1 MFLKEIS
8 EMKIFMEDEKI
19 SDKLIESKI
28 SELAENLQ
36 ENNLTNGKLIICK
49 AANPLGTYIQWIAC
63 EKVNIIPLFAPN
75 DFPIENSSILNN
87 LPFGSIVYTSSMLE
101 SSLKL
106 LQVNNSELFDSNIPI
121 GSVIH
126 MSSATTGNPKLIL
139 RTKQQLDNELLR
151 YCTRLALSEQDVILP
166 MVPFYH
172 SFGFISVMLAGIKVN
187 DTIVLPNIIL
197 PRNILHLCNQYGVTI
212 LYGVPYLFDK
222 MLKLNESY
230 SFNKNIRYIIST
242 GERMIEGLQAKF
254 YKKFS
259 IWPIQQYGSSETGSL
274 ALSEFGDE
282 YNIIGLPLSG
292 VEFYIDSEGASKNNI
307 LVSTK
312 DTIGSYVVNGNLI
325 NLDKERFKIGD
336 IGEIRSDRKLII
348 YGRSDDIIIKGGEK
362 ISITAV
368 TKVIMLLPE
377 INEVLIYQSN
387 NELQEVICNY
397 SSNQVISI
405 DKLIN
410 HCKQY
415 LSNYQIPSR
424 FIRVEKIKKNRHHS
438 WKETD

>member
-1 MFLKEIS
+1 
-8 EMKIFMEDEKI
+8 MKIYIEDEKI
-19 SDKLIESKI
+19 SDKLIENKI
-28 SELAENLQ
+28 SALAENLQ

-49 AANPLGTYIQWIAC
+49 AANPLGTYIQWMAC
-63 EKVNIIPLFAPN
+63 EKVNIIPLFAPY
-75 DFPIENSSILNN
+75 DFPIENSSILNY
-87 LPFGSIVYTSSMLE
+87 LPFESIIYTSSMLE
-101 SSLKL
+101 SSLKQ
-106 LQVNNSELFDSNIPI
+106 LQVSNSALFDSNIPI

-126 MSSATTGNPKLIL
+126 MSSATTGDPKLIL
-139 RTKQQLDNELLR
+139 RTKQQMDNELSR

-222 MLKLNESY
+222 MLKLNKSY
-230 SFNKNIRYIIST
+230 NFNKNIRYIIST

-254 YKKFS
+254 YKKFN

-292 VEFYIDSEGASKNNI
+292 VEFYIDCEGSSKNNI

-312 DTIGSYVVNGNLI
+312 DTIGSYVVNGNLL
-325 NLDKERFKIGD
+325 NLDNERFKIGD
-336 IGEIRSDRKLII
+336 IGEIRADRKLII

-368 TKVIMLLPE
+368 TKVIKLLPE
-377 INEVLIYQSN
+377 IDEVLIYQSN
-387 NELQEVICNY
+387 NALQEVICNY
-397 SSNQVISI
+397 SSNQVISN

-415 LSNYQIPSR
+415 LSNYQIPSQ
-424 FIRVEKIKKNRHHS
+424 FIRVEKIENCRHHS
-438 WKETD
+438 WKKND

>member
-1 MFLKEIS
+1 MLLKEIS
-8 EMKIFMEDEKI
+8 QMNIFIEDEKV

-28 SELAENLQ
+28 STLAENLQ

-49 AANPLGTYIQWIAC
+49 ADNPLGTYIQWMAC
-63 EKVNIIPLFAPN
+63 EKVNVIPLFAPN
-75 DFPIENSSILNN
+75 DFPIENSSILKY
-87 LPFGSIVYTSSMLE
+87 LPFYSIVYTSSMLE
-101 SSLKL
+101 SSLRQ
-106 LQVNNSELFDSNIPI
+106 LQVNNSELFDSSIPI

-126 MSSATTGNPKLIL
+126 MSSATTGDPKLIL
-139 RTKQQLDNELLR
+139 RTKQQLDKELLR

-172 SFGFISVMLAGIKVN
+172 SFGFISVMLASIKVN
-187 DTIVLPNIIL
+187 DTIVIPNIIL

-230 SFNKNIRYIIST
+230 NFNKNIRYIIST

-254 YKKFS
+254 YNKFN

-292 VEFYIDSEGASKNNI
+292 VDFYIESEGTSKNNI

-312 DTIGSYVVNGNLI
+312 DTIGSYIVNGNIL
-325 NLDKERFKIGD
+325 NLDKERFKMGD
-336 IGEIRSDRKLII
+336 VGDIRSDKKLII

-362 ISITAV
+362 ISIVAV
-368 TKVIMLLPE
+368 TKVIKMLPE
-377 INEVLIYQSN
+377 INEVLIYQSD
-387 NELQEVICNY
+387 NELQEIICNY
-397 SSNQVISI
+397 SSNQVIST

-415 LSNYQIPSR
+415 LSNYQIPSQ
-424 FIRVEKIKKNRHHS
+424 FIRVEKIEKRRHHS
-438 WKETD
+438 WKKND

>member
-1 MFLKEIS
+1 
-8 EMKIFMEDEKI
+8 MKIYIEDEKI
-19 SDKLIESKI
+19 SDKLIENKI
-28 SELAENLQ
+28 SALAENLQ

-49 AANPLGTYIQWIAC
+49 AANPLGTYIQWMAC
-63 EKVNIIPLFAPN
+63 EKVNIIPLFAPY
-75 DFPIENSSILNN
+75 DFPIENSSILNY
-87 LPFGSIVYTSSMLE
+87 LPFESIIYTSSMLE
-101 SSLKL
+101 SSLKQ
-106 LQVNNSELFDSNIPI
+106 LQVSNSALFDSNIPI

-139 RTKQQLDNELLR
+139 RTKQQMDNELLR

-222 MLKLNESY
+222 MLKLNNSY
-230 SFNKNIRYIIST
+230 NFNKNIRYIIST

-254 YKKFS
+254 YKKFN

-292 VEFYIDSEGASKNNI
+292 VEFYIDSEGSSKNNI

-312 DTIGSYVVNGNLI
+312 DTIGSYVVNGNLL
-325 NLDKERFKIGD
+325 NLDNERFKIGD
-336 IGEIRSDRKLII
+336 IGEIRADRKLII

-368 TKVIMLLPE
+368 TKVIKLLPE
-377 INEVLIYQSN
+377 IDEVLIYQSN
-387 NELQEVICNY
+387 NALQEVICNY
-397 SSNQVISI
+397 SSNQVISN

-415 LSNYQIPSR
+415 LSNYQIPSQ
-424 FIRVEKIKKNRHHS
+424 FIRVEKIENCRHHS
-438 WKETD
+438 WKKND

>member
-1 MFLKEIS
+1 
-8 EMKIFMEDEKI
+8 MKIYIEDEKI
-19 SDKLIESKI
+19 SDKLIENKI
-28 SELAENLQ
+28 SALAENLQ

-49 AANPLGTYIQWIAC
+49 AANPLGTYIQWMAC
-63 EKVNIIPLFAPN
+63 EKVNIIPLFAPY
-75 DFPIENSSILNN
+75 DFPIENSSILNY
-87 LPFGSIVYTSSMLE
+87 LPFESIIYTSSMLE
-101 SSLKL
+101 SSLKQ
-106 LQVNNSELFDSNIPI
+106 LQVSNSALFDSNIPI

-126 MSSATTGNPKLIL
+126 MSSATTGDPKLIL
-139 RTKQQLDNELLR
+139 RTKQQLDNELSR

-222 MLKLNESY
+222 MLKLNKSY
-230 SFNKNIRYIIST
+230 NFNKNIRYIIST

-254 YKKFS
+254 YKKFN

-292 VEFYIDSEGASKNNI
+292 VEFYIDSEGSSKNNI

-312 DTIGSYVVNGNLI
+312 DTIGSYVVNGNLL
-325 NLDKERFKIGD
+325 NLDNERFKIGD
-336 IGEIRSDRKLII
+336 IGEIRADRKLII

-368 TKVIMLLPE
+368 TKVIKLLPE
-377 INEVLIYQSN
+377 IDEVLIYQSN
-387 NELQEVICNY
+387 NALQEVICNY
-397 SSNQVISI
+397 SSNQLISI

-415 LSNYQIPSR
+415 LSNYQIPSQ
-424 FIRVEKIKKNRHHS
+424 FIRVEKIENCRHHS
-438 WKETD
+438 WKEND